1 MTRKRSNICRSSND
15 SRRKR
20 LARSLETAVERE
32 ARLAVLREHNAETR
46 RGESSTSRQL
56 RLDTMC
62 TQNALSRSLESA
74 EAREA
79 RLESDRERHAE
90 YRASETFTQR
100 ETRLCLQR
108 NRTYFARSLED
119 QDERETRLRADR
131 SQHVL
136 SRSLETDE
144 QREERRAA
152 AQQRYHEMRSGIEAH
167 LSQERDR
174 IQEIRGTW
182 SGEQRA
188 AQVEQDRLRRVINQL
203 STSDNE
209 STVYDIEEQP
219 WLNKEGS
226 GFIYN
231 VAINYAAHGDIGAL
245 EEVCAHCQARKWK
258 GEPKGMCCASGKV
271 RLECMQDPPDLLRVL
286 LNGEHPKSS
295 HFLKNI
301 RAYNSAFQMTS
312 FGAKQIIEGGFM
324 PTVKVQGQVYHQIGS
339 LLPTDNP
346 KFLQIY
352 FVSDFDEQANLR
364 SRYIP
369 NLDSGLVRGL
379 QSMLHN
385 VNPHISNFK
394 VALASVPENE
404 RDRFKFVISADR
416 RPIAAHPGR
425 YNAPTTNEVAVLLV
439 DQECDKRDIVLRTHD
454 DRLQRISETHRAY
467 DSLQYP
473 LMFCRGEDGYHFAHY
488 NVDPQTGSPNY
499 NKKTSA
505 MQFYSFLIQLRVN
518 NGSYLHHY
526 RTLFSQFLV
535 DMYAKIETERLVFIR
550 SNQRKLRAENY
561 VHLRDAMQNDANAQ
575 DVGRMVILP
584 STFTGGP
591 RYMHERT
598 QDAFCYVRKF
608 GRPDLFITITTNPKW
623 FEIKAQLLAGQASYD
638 RHDLI
643 SRVFHL
649 KLKCVMDLLTK
660 AKVFGAVRCHMYSVE
675 WQKRGLPHAHLLL
688 WLEEKI
694 RPNQIDQ
701 VISAELP
708 DPDVDPVLHQIVKSH
723 MVHGP
728 CGTLNPSSPC
738 MKDGRCTKRFPKQFT
753 NETIT
758 GEDGYPSY
766 RRRSPAEGGH
776 STELSVRGQAQ
787 PVDNRWIVPY
797 SPVLSRTFQTHIN
810 VESCTSVESI
820 KYICKYV
827 NKGSDQ
833 ATFALQS
840 TDNDEVTKY
849 QSGRYISTSE
859 AVWRILAFSIHDRHP
874 TVMHL
879 DVHLENGQRIYFDPY
894 NVTERLENPRQ
905 TTLLAFFKLCEVD
918 QFARSLTYDEVPSYY
933 TYDKQRGVFNR
944 RRRGDFK

>member
-46 RGESSTSRQL
+46 RGESSTSRQS

-62 TQNALSRSLESA
+62 TQNALSRSLESAEAYEMRLLNDRGRHAESRSSETYTQRETRLSSQRSRTDAARLCESAEAYEMRLLNDRERHAESRSSETYTQRETRLSSQRSRTDAARLCESAEAYEMRLLNDRERHAESRSSETYTQRETRLSSQRSRTDAARLCESAEAYEMRLLNDRERHAESRSSETNTQRETRLNSQRCLTGAARLCESA

-144 QREERRAA
+144 QLEERRAA

-167 LSQERDR
+167 LSQERVR

-245 EEVCAHCQARKWK
+245 EEVCAHSQALKWK
-258 GEPKGMCCASGKV
+258 GEPKGMCFASGKV

-286 LNGEHPKSS
+286 LNGEHSKSS

-339 LLPTDNP
+339 LWPTDNP
-346 KFLQIY
+346 KFLQIH

-499 NKKTSA
+499 NKKT
-505 MQFYSFLIQLRVN
+505 YKN
-518 NGSYLHHY
+518 
-526 RTLFSQFLV
+526 
-535 DMYAKIETERLVFIR
+535 
-550 SNQRKLRAENY
+550 
-561 VHLRDAMQNDANAQ
+561 
-575 DVGRMVILP
+575 
-584 STFTGGP
+584 
-591 RYMHERT
+591 
-598 QDAFCYVRKF
+598 
-608 GRPDLFITITTNPKW
+608 
-623 FEIKAQLLAGQASYD
+623 
-638 RHDLI
+638 
-643 SRVFHL
+643 
-649 KLKCVMDLLTK
+649 
-660 AKVFGAVRCHMYSVE
+660 
-675 WQKRGLPHAHLLL
+675 
-688 WLEEKI
+688 
-694 RPNQIDQ
+694 
-701 VISAELP
+701 
-708 DPDVDPVLHQIVKSH
+708 
-723 MVHGP
+723 
-728 CGTLNPSSPC
+728 
-738 MKDGRCTKRFPKQFT
+738 
-753 NETIT
+753 
-758 GEDGYPSY
+758 
-766 RRRSPAEGGH
+766 
-776 STELSVRGQAQ
+776 
-787 PVDNRWIVPY
+787 
-797 SPVLSRTFQTHIN
+797 
-810 VESCTSVESI
+810 
-820 KYICKYV
+820 
-827 NKGSDQ
+827 
-833 ATFALQS
+833 
-840 TDNDEVTKY
+840 
-849 QSGRYISTSE
+849 
-859 AVWRILAFSIHDRHP
+859 
-874 TVMHL
+874 
-879 DVHLENGQRIYFDPY
+879 
-894 NVTERLENPRQ
+894 
-905 TTLLAFFKLCEVD
+905 
-918 QFARSLTYDEVPSYY
+918 
-933 TYDKQRGVFNR
+933 FNR
-944 RRRGDFK
+944 FN